1 MTVHFE
7 ITLPKTPYSHHISIG
22 LARATYYVRCIYSII
37 GRKITK
43 CIIIY
48 NVYIYGSGQP
58 YIFMVLAD
66 PIYLRFWL
74 TLYIFIVLA
83 RPSCNAYYCL
93 RSYFLL
99 SLVLCCTRV
108 GQKRVYIYRI

>member
-1 MTVHFE
+1 M
-7 ITLPKTPYSHHISIG
+7 
-22 LARATYYVRCIYSII
+22 ARATYYVRCIYSII

-74 TLYIFIVLA
+74 TLYIYGSGQPCIFTVLA
-83 RPSCNAYYCL
+83 DPI
-93 RSYFLL
+93 
-99 SLVLCCTRV
+99 
-108 GQKRVYIYRI
+108 YIYSSGQA